1 MIIDILELQNVVQ
14 EICKKYIENNGRYL
28 ETEEDNFWF
37 IDMEMGLDLKN
48 TPSSLCVGSLE
59 DDYMSLVEISNGKRE
74 VNILDLD
81 RISNIFKLISF
92 EIEKRKDKML

>member
-37 IDMEMGLDLKN
+37 IDMEMGLDLKSI
-48 TPSSLCVGSLE
+48 PSSLCVGSLE
-59 DDYMSLVEISNGKRE
+59 DDYMSLGEISNGGRACE
-74 VNILDLD
+74 GYCN
-81 RISNIFKLISF
+81 R
-92 EIEKRKDKML
+92 